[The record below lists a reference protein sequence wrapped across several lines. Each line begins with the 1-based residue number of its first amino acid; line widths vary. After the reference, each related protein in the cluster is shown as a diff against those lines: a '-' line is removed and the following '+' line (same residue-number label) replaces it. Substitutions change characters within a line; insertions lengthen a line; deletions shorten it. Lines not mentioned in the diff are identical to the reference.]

1 MLTKEYAKPH
11 TMRLVVNAV
20 VKMTATMLEV
30 VLPAILAFIV
40 DSVIPRRDRQLI
52 IFWGIM
58 MILFSIG
65 AWVTNVIANRMAA
78 RTSSLVIQKMR
89 SDLFGRSM
97 TLSARQIDKLSIS
110 SLESRLTTD
119 TYNLHRFLGA
129 LMRMGIRSIMLFV
142 GGVFFC
148 FWLSWQLALVL
159 LLLIPPLF
167 IAVRLILK
175 KGIPLFREVQRNIDE
190 MVQVIRENIRG
201 IRVSKSLDK
210 TDYEKGRFA
219 AANDQVKDGE
229 IKANDQMAKMS
240 PIVNIILYSGLM
252 VILILGAVLANRG
265 LTQAGTIMAFLSY
278 FIQITNSLLSMNR
291 MFNMY
296 NRASASAARLEE
308 VLYMPLDSSQVV
320 DPATQTALPEANPEV
335 PEIEF
340 RDVSFSYLKNK
351 DDLSKI
357 NFKLYPGETLGIMG
371 ATGSGKSSV
380 IRLLLRQYDT
390 GSGEILLRGVN
401 IKQLN
406 SSDLHRLF
414 GSVFQNDFL
423 FGATVRKNID
433 FGRGLSDDEL
443 RYAIENAQ
451 ATEFIDQKEG
461 GLDFVLSSKGVNLSG
476 GQKQRILLSRAL
488 AGQPQILILDDSSSA
503 LDFRT
508 DANLRQALKENFGN
522 TTAIIVAQRVSSVR
536 HAEKI
541 LFLESGEMLAFGS
554 HEELLESCEPY
565 REIAQMQMGST
576 SDTEEVV
583 PAFHSVTPAY
593 AEYTGEEVSHA

>member
-1 MLTKEYAKPH
+1 
-11 TMRLVVNAV
+11 
-20 VKMTATMLEV
+20 
-30 VLPAILAFIV
+30 
-40 DSVIPRRDRQLI
+40 
-52 IFWGIM
+52 
-58 MILFSIG
+58 
-65 AWVTNVIANRMAA
+65 
-78 RTSSLVIQKMR
+78 
-89 SDLFGRSM
+89 
-97 TLSARQIDKLSIS
+97 
-110 SLESRLTTD
+110 
-119 TYNLHRFLGA
+119 
-129 LMRMGIRSIMLFV
+129 
-142 GGVFFC
+142 
-148 FWLSWQLALVL
+148 
-159 LLLIPPLF
+159 
-167 IAVRLILK
+167 
-175 KGIPLFREVQRNIDE
+175 
-190 MVQVIRENIRG
+190 
-201 IRVSKSLDK
+201 
-210 TDYEKGRFA
+210 
-219 AANDQVKDGE
+219 
-229 IKANDQMAKMS
+229 
-240 PIVNIILYSGLM
+240 
-252 VILILGAVLANRG
+252 
-265 LTQAGTIMAFLSY
+265 
-278 FIQITNSLLSMNR
+278 
-291 MFNMY
+291 
-296 NRASASAARLEE
+296 
-308 VLYMPLDSSQVV
+308 
-320 DPATQTALPEANPEV
+320 
-335 PEIEF
+335 
-340 RDVSFSYLKNK
+340 
-351 DDLSKI
+351 
-357 NFKLYPGETLGIMG
+357 MG

-576 SDTEEVV
+576 PEPGEAV